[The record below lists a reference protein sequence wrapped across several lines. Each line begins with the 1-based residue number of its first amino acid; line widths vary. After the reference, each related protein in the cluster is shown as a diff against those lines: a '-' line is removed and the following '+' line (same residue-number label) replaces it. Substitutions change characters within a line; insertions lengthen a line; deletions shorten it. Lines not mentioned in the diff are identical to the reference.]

1 MQNFVKKKNR
11 TRFIQVTFIRGIN
24 QKMKS
29 SELEKISLFKSN
41 PKELGSKAEEHPV
54 YCIEYLNQPFY
65 RDLKDM
71 VKIQI
76 GSCERLLIN
85 TKGIDERNVIQR
97 ETLIL
102 KLVLELLEY

>member
-11 TRFIQVTFIRGIN
+11 TRFVQVTFIRGAN
-24 QKMKS
+24 QKMKT
-29 SELEKISLFKSN
+29 SELEKISLLKSIARETEN
-41 PKELGSKAEEHPV
+41 KAAKHQA

-65 RDLKDM
+65 RNLKDM

-76 GSCERLLIN
+76 SLCERLLIN
-85 TKGIDERNVIQR
+85 TKGIDERNVINR

>member
-1 MQNFVKKKNR
+1 
-11 TRFIQVTFIRGIN
+11 
-24 QKMKS
+24 MKT
-29 SELEKISLFKSN
+29 SELERISLLKSI
-41 PKELGSKAEEHPV
+41 PKDTDNKPAEHPA

-65 RDLKDM
+65 RNLKDM
-71 VKIQI
+71 IKIQI
-76 GSCERLLIN
+76 SLCERLLIN

>member
-11 TRFIQVTFIRGIN
+11 TRFIQVIFIRGIN
-24 QKMKS
+24 QKMKT
-29 SELEKISLFKSN
+29 SELEKLSLFKSIT
-41 PKELGSKAEEHPV
+41 KETESTTGDPV

-65 RDLKDM
+65 RNLKDM
-71 VKIQI
+71 VKTQI
-76 GSCERLLIN
+76 GSCERLLTN

>member
-1 MQNFVKKKNR
+1 
-11 TRFIQVTFIRGIN
+11 
-24 QKMKS
+24 MKT
-29 SELEKISLFKSN
+29 SELEKISLFKSIT
-41 PKELGSKAEEHPV
+41 KETESKAGDSV

-65 RDLKDM
+65 KNLKDM

-76 GSCERLLIN
+76 GSCERLLTN
-85 TKGIDERNVIQR
+85 TKDIYERNVIQR